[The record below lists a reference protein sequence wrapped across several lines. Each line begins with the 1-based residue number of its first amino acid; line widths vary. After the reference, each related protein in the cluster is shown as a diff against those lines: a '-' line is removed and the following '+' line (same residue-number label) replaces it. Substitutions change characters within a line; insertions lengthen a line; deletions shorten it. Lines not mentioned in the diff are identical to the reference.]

1 MKTQRRTVIP
11 IGMGPRKSRIRIGQ
25 RVFVFFILTALVTA
39 AIGLSLNLY
48 FEGWEEARGILGDRG
63 R

>member
-1 MKTQRRTVIP
+1 MKIQHRTARP

-25 RVFVFFILTALVTA
+25 RVFVFFILTALVAA

-48 FEGWEEARGILGDRG
+48 FEEREEARGVSMDGG
-63 R
+63 K

>member
-1 MKTQRRTVIP
+1 MKIQRRGVRP
-11 IGMGPRKSRIRIGQ
+11 IGIGPRRSRVKFGH
-25 RVFVFFILTALVTA
+25 RVFVFFIITGLVTA

-48 FEGWEEARGILGDRG
+48 FEGWEVARAVLGEQG